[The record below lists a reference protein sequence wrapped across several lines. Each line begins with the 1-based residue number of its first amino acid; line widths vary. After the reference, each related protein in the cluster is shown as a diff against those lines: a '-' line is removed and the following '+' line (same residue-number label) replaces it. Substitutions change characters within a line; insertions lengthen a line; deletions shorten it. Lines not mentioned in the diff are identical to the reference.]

1 MIKRI
6 FSNLLISLAVF
17 ALIFLGLNLAFVTTW
32 LSYKITPENHVINY
46 SELFSTNEEQLTL
59 SPNTLFIPDL
69 GIKTPIQFPTQK
81 NESSYQTALQSGVAL
96 FPGSALPGA
105 FGKSYIFG
113 HSSDVPWNKG
123 DYKNVFALLP
133 NITPN
138 MPIYITGETETIFL
152 CKVSGTAIVKP
163 TETKLTEQ
171 PIEPTTRELVL
182 QTSYPIGTAFR
193 RFVVF
198 SVCNELQR
206 TQKEEQTQTITQPTE

>member
-6 FSNLLISLAVF
+6 FFNLLISLAVF
-17 ALIFLGLNLAFVTTW
+17 ALIFLGLNLAFITTW
-32 LSYKITPENHVINY
+32 LSFKFAPENHAINF
-46 SELFSTNEEQLTL
+46 SETSFTQKEQLTL

-69 GIKTPIQFPTQK
+69 GIKAPIQFPTQK
-81 NESSYQTALQSGVAL
+81 NESSYQQALQTGVAL
-96 FPGSALPGA
+96 FPGSALPGTL
-105 FGKSYIFG
+105 GKSYIFG

-138 MPIYITGETETIFL
+138 MPIYITGETETVFL
-152 CKVSGTAIVKP
+152 CNVSGTAIVKP
-163 TETKLTEQ
+163 TETQLTTQ
-171 PIEPTTRELVL
+171 PEEPTTKELVL

-198 SVCNELQR
+198 SVCNEVN
-206 TQKEEQTQTITQPTE
+206 KDITQPTE